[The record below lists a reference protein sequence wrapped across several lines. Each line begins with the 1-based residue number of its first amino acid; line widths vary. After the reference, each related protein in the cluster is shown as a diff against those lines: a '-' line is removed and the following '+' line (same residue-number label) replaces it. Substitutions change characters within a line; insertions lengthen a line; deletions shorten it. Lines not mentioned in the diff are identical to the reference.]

1 MNPVLRPLRH
11 AARIALAAVTM
22 LPAAAVGQAF
32 LPADADVAA
41 AIRDQAEVRAA
52 AARVDAAG
60 ASRRALAVGGHE
72 FEASVGTQRRRA
84 IEEGRD
90 FAEWDL
96 QISRAVRLPGKAALD
111 RQIGDSLL
119 GVADLRRTDAEHQAA
134 RRLLD
139 LWMGWLRSA
148 ATAGETAAQAALLQ
162 RERDALA
169 RRVAAGDAAQ
179 RELDLLDAEQALL
192 AVQVVATRD
201 AAAAARQ
208 TLAIEFPR
216 IVVPMQP
223 PALPDPQP
231 LPGGSPAWRERIIR
245 ESAEIE
251 LATGESQRLSLQA
264 ARARAERRPDPSVGL
279 RLLSERGGAERTVG
293 LVLSVPLGGGYRS
306 ARADAEAANAAAA
319 EAEAAGV
326 RRLVEQ
332 TAWLTV
338 QAADSRREQ
347 WLSQQRS
354 LAAQETAG
362 RRLRRA
368 WELGETPLGD
378 YLLAQRNLRQARLAE
393 ALARVD
399 ALQAAL
405 LVRVD
410 AHELWHADTHGADGG
425 PATPAP

>member
-1 MNPVLRPLRH
+1 MNGVRTLLRRTAWL
-11 AARIALAAVTM
+11 ALAGATM
-22 LPAAAVGQAF
+22 SPAAAIAQAW
-32 LPADADVAA
+32 LPTDAEVAA
-41 AIRDQAEVRAA
+41 AIRDQADVRAA

-60 ASRRALAVGGHE
+60 ASRRALAVGAHE

-90 FAEWDL
+90 YAEWDL

-119 GVADLRRTDAEHQAA
+119 GVADLRHTDAEHQAA
-134 RRLLD
+134 RHLLE

-148 ATAGETAAQAALLQ
+148 ATAAETAAQAALLQ

-169 RRVAAGDAAQ
+169 RRVTAGDAAQ
-179 RELDLLDAEQALL
+179 RELDLLDAETALL
-192 AVQVVATRD
+192 AAQSVAARD
-201 AAAAARQ
+201 AAEAARQ
-208 TLAIEFPR
+208 TLAIAFPR
-216 IVVPMQP
+216 VAVPPQA

-231 LPGGSPAWRERIIR
+231 LPGGSPAWRERIVR
-245 ESAEIE
+245 ESAEID
-251 LATGESQRLSLQA
+251 LAEGESQRLSLQA

-306 ARADAEAANAAAA
+306 ARADAETANATAA
-319 EAEAAGV
+319 EAEADGV
-326 RRLVEQ
+326 RRIVEQ

-347 WLSQQRS
+347 WLAQQRS

-362 RRLRRA
+362 ARMRRA

-378 YLLAQRNLRQARLAE
+378 YLLTQRNLRQARLAE

-410 AHELWHADTHGADGG
+410 AHELWHADAHGADAGH
-425 PATPAP
+425 ATPAP